1 MNHTAMGTATNSEMN
16 SDPQM
21 ARISLF
27 HAITTSGW
35 LAIIEMGAGITSPE
49 GSVRLRILRGLN
61 SMKLHPA
68 A

>member
-1 MNHTAMGTATNSEMN
+1 MNSE
-16 SDPQM
+16 PQT

-27 HAITTSGW
+27 HAMTTSGW
-35 LAIIEMGAGITSPE
+35 LAIIETGAGITRPE
-49 GSVRLRILRGLN
+49 GRVRLRILRGLN